1 MIRSG
6 GAAVRITLVIPS
18 LGSGGAERV
27 MSVLAGM
34 WAARGEEVTLVT
46 SEPAAEDFYPLHPA
60 VRQVSLEL
68 PAPAGPARKAK
79 LLPHVLRIAA
89 GLRREIRA
97 SRPDVVVSFM
107 EVTNILALV
116 ATRGLRVPVIVSER
130 TDPRQYGAS
139 RIWRSLRRRLYPR
152 AAAVVVQT
160 ESVREWALEFLAAE
174 RVHVI
179 PNPVLAPPP
188 AGKLPPGF
196 PAGPLV
202 VAMGRLHSDKG
213 FDLLLRAV
221 APSLERHPEWSLVVL
236 GEGPDRA
243 ALEALARELGIAGRV
258 RFPGRVAAP
267 DAVLRHAALFVLS
280 SRFEGFP
287 NALVEAMACGVAV
300 VSTDCRSGPAEI
312 VRQGVDGVLVPPGD
326 PEALGAAVER
336 LISDPAE
343 RERLAARAP
352 EVVARFGAEGVLEMW
367 NERIRACVA

>member
-1 MIRSG
+1 
-6 GAAVRITLVIPS
+6 
-18 LGSGGAERV
+18 
-27 MSVLAGM
+27 
-34 WAARGEEVTLVT
+34 
-46 SEPAAEDFYPLHPA
+46 
-60 VRQVSLEL
+60 
-68 PAPAGPARKAK
+68 
-79 LLPHVLRIAA
+79 
-89 GLRREIRA
+89 
-97 SRPDVVVSFM
+97 
-107 EVTNILALV
+107 
-116 ATRGLRVPVIVSER
+116 
-130 TDPRQYGAS
+130 
-139 RIWRSLRRRLYPR
+139 
-152 AAAVVVQT
+152 VQT
-160 ESVREWALEFLAAE
+160 ESVRGWALEFLAAE

-188 AGKLPPGF
+188 AGKPPADL

-213 FDLLLRAV
+213 FDHLLRAV

-236 GEGPDRA
+236 GDGPDRA
-243 ALEALARELGIAGRV
+243 ALEGLARELGIAGRA

-267 DAVLRHAALFVLS
+267 DAVLRQAALFVLS

-326 PEALGAAVER
+326 PEALGAAIER

-343 RERLAARAP
+343 RARLAARAP

>member
-27 MSVLAGM
+27 MSTLAGM
-34 WAARGEEVTLVT
+34 WAERGEEVTLVT
-46 SEPAAEDFYPLHPA
+46 SEPAASDFFALHPA

-68 PAPAGPARKAK
+68 PAPEGPARKAK

-107 EVTNILALV
+107 EVTNVLALI
-116 ATRGLRVPVIVSER
+116 ATRGLGVPVIVSER

-139 RIWRSLRRRLYPR
+139 GVWRWLRRRLYPR

-160 ESVREWALEFLAAE
+160 ESVREWALEFLASE

-179 PNPVLAPPP
+179 PNPVLAPPA
-188 AGKLPPGF
+188 AGERRPGL
-196 PAGPLV
+196 PAGPFMT
-202 VAMGRLHSDKG
+202 AMGRLHSDKG

-221 APSLERHPEWSLVVL
+221 APTLVRHPEWSLVVL

-243 ALEALARELGIAGRV
+243 ALEAQAAELGIAGRA
-258 RFPGRVAAP
+258 RFPGRVAAR

-287 NALVEAMACGVAV
+287 NALVEAMACGVAT
-300 VSTDCRSGPAEI
+300 VSFDCRSGPAEI
-312 VRQGVDGVLVPPGD
+312 VRDGVDGVLVPPGD
-326 PEALGAAVER
+326 AEALGAAIER
-336 LISDPAE
+336 LVSDPAE

-352 EVVARFGAEGVLEMW
+352 EVVARFGAEGVLDMW